1 MHIEQLAESMA
12 LTPVHQGGQQGGA
25 AAAGGLEEQS
35 AAAAAAAA
43 AARLRY
49 AFAVRFPLNL
59 ALKKELAEQYV
70 SMGFVGKSKIYSI
83 DCVQTAT
90 RWFKVG
96 MYFS

>member
-12 LTPVHQGGQQGGA
+12 LAPLHQGGELGA
-25 AAAGGLEEQS
+25 PVAQEEG
-35 AAAAAAAA
+35 AEGAAAA

-70 SMGFVGKSKIYSI
+70 SMGFVGEFCNFPAFI
-83 DCVQTAT
+83 VLAT
-90 RWFKVG
+90 KFG
-96 MYFS
+96 